1 MLQGL
6 PEEEIRQL
14 TEEPARGG
22 RGRAIWLS
30 GLAHG
35 GVLVLGEFQTDGGTF
50 DTFSEVDAFAPA
62 GAV

>member
-22 RGRAIWLS
+22 RARPIWLS

-35 GVLVLGEFQTDGGTF
+35 GVLVLGEFQTDRGAF
-50 DTFSEVDAFAPA
+50 DAFSEIDAFAPS